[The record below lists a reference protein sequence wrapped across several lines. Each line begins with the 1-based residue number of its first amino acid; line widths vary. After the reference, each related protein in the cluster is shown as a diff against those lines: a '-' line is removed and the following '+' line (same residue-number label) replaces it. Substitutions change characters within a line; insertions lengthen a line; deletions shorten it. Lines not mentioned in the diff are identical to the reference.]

1 VGRYPRRP
9 QARGTWAT
17 EDLKAAEK
25 NVVALVDAVAERLG
39 NTRAIA
45 RSSYVSP
52 RVINH
57 YMEGSVISY
66 YSEHIEEVIVAEQGG
81 LTEGQKALLELLQR
95 KLRRDWR
102 RLLERKGG
110 AR

>member
-1 VGRYPRRP
+1 M
-9 QARGTWAT
+9 
-17 EDLKAAEK
+17 AA
-25 NVVALVDAVAERLG
+25 RLG

-66 YSEHIEEVIVAEQGG
+66 YSERIEEVIVAEQGG
-81 LTEGQKALLELLQR
+81 LTEGEKALLESLQR
-95 KLRRDWR
+95 KLSATGEG
-102 RLLERKGG
+102 RLKEREAPAEREDHTK
-110 AR
+110 AP